1 MTSFARVL
9 VFPSSS
15 SVRPDDSRFL
25 AASLTQLCPDG
36 LFKRYDRASLHQY
49 GIPDKVIEYGFPL
62 YSFGTEP
69 AYFAGSIVS
78 TAVRIYPGLNEHLDD
93 RLLLLEHSAL
103 LGLSHVGGVALDADL
118 VQERLSA
125 LIAQGVLEPGPL
137 PVKYLNLVLRDLVA
151 ATLGKPI
158 AYRSDIR
165 LSRFSP
171 EKKKDRPPRILQLV
185 PLQERTYGAAD
196 DPMTC
201 VELVQTY
208 QFLVQKIAYQIITR
222 LPWGV
227 EVDDLISE
235 GWVGFFDAVKKYEPA
250 KGAFPSYASL
260 RIRGAIL
267 DYLRSLDSV
276 PRSVR
281 AVLNEVDDAERK
293 LRALH
298 PLAEVTLD
306 AILTEAGVSRE
317 RYEECRKDAVTVVS
331 VDDPGSNTH
340 APPNERLDFFDSYFR
355 HKGPTPEDINVD
367 AELETSLRQAIQR
380 LEHSDDR
387 TVVDLYYFSDL
398 NLREIGKILGVC
410 EARVSQI
417 HTRALK
423 ELRQTWSVQELR
435 QEP

>member
-1 MTSFARVL
+1 
-9 VFPSSS
+9 
-15 SVRPDDSRFL
+15 
-25 AASLTQLCPDG
+25 
-36 LFKRYDRASLHQY
+36 
-49 GIPDKVIEYGFPL
+49 
-62 YSFGTEP
+62 
-69 AYFAGSIVS
+69 
-78 TAVRIYPGLNEHLDD
+78 
-93 RLLLLEHSAL
+93 
-103 LGLSHVGGVALDADL
+103 
-118 VQERLSA
+118 
-125 LIAQGVLEPGPL
+125 
-137 PVKYLNLVLRDLVA
+137 
-151 ATLGKPI
+151 
-158 AYRSDIR
+158 
-165 LSRFSP
+165 
-171 EKKKDRPPRILQLV
+171 
-185 PLQERTYGAAD
+185 
-196 DPMTC
+196 MTC

-208 QFLVQKIAYQIITR
+208 QFLVKKIAYQITAR
-222 LPWGV
+222 LPWSV

-293 LRALH
+293 LKALH

-306 AILTEAGVSRE
+306 AIIAEAGVSRE